1 MADHP
6 AQWGADQELEA
17 CCEWLGYPVA
27 ARQLRSARRPKPP
40 SLAEQGMEAL
50 RSTTCTEQ
58 RHYDAIFAALN
69 RLAELEAQQ

>member
-6 AQWGADQELEA
+6 AQWGADQQLEA

-27 ARQLRSARRPKPP
+27 ARQLRSARSPKPP